1 MSTWSASL
9 RPLASLAA
17 ALAVLQVIVL
27 VSSATPGLAMETIL
41 LAPISNARAI
51 AGWIDT
57 TAKLTLAGLAFAIV
71 FRSRLFALGV
81 QGQVYAGGLCAGLVA
96 LSPLGSTILALP
108 LGLAAAA
115 LGGGLLG
122 LAPGYAK
129 ARFGADEMVSTLMLN
144 YVAIDVFTWLVRAHF
159 AVEGEGLTF
168 SPDFP
173 PDSILPGIVPGTRI
187 DAGILLALA
196 VSVGLWFILQRT
208 AFGLRLRLVGQNARF
223 AAYAGIDAGSVVIA
237 AMTLS
242 GLIGGLL
249 GGVFVQGR
257 VFGKLAVGFEAGL
270 SFEGI
275 VIAIVAA
282 NRPLAVPIVA
292 LVYAYL
298 RQGAILMGYRT
309 DVPAEVIGIVEGA
322 VMLFSIVK
330 LPSLGRRS

>member
-1 MSTWSASL
+1 
-9 RPLASLAA
+9 
-17 ALAVLQVIVL
+17 
-27 VSSATPGLAMETIL
+27 
-41 LAPISNARAI
+41 
-51 AGWIDT
+51 
-57 TAKLTLAGLAFAIV
+57 
-71 FRSRLFALGV
+71 V
-81 QGQVYAGGLCAGLVA
+81 QGQVYTGGLCAGLVA
-96 LSPLGSTILALP
+96 LSPLGGTILALP

-208 AFGLRLRLVGQNARF
+208 AFGLRARLVGQNARF